1 MNLHLV
7 AYGRLDK
14 PELAKI
20 APQTDSLE
28 SAFLEKRSVYF
39 TEDGWMETPVYSR
52 EKLGSGVVFDGP
64 VIIEEAAASTVVAK
78 GQRLTV
84 DIYGNLVIETEV
96 QE

>member
-1 MNLHLV
+1 
-7 AYGRLDK
+7 
-14 PELAKI
+14 
-20 APQTDSLE
+20 
-28 SAFLEKRSVYF
+28 
-39 TEDGWMETPVYSR
+39 METPVYSR